1 MPTTTIRETQ
11 ENLERQILCKSACFS
26 ADGGKRAIKEEK
38 CPLRTEFQRDRDRII
53 HSNSFRRLKQKTQV
67 FLVPEGDHYRTRL
80 THTLE
85 VSQIARTIAR
95 GLRLNEDLTEAIALG
110 HDLGHTPFGHSG
122 EAVLNI
128 ICPDGFKHYI
138 QSGRVVEY
146 IEKDG
151 RGLNLTEEVIDG
163 IISHTNMTAKT
174 KEGYIVR
181 LADRIAYINHD
192 IDDAIRAGILKESD
206 LPKDITDILGHSKT
220 ERITTLVSSIVSN
233 GVKKIGPSEEISK
246 AHDDLHSFMFER
258 VYRNPVAKKEEEKAK
273 LLIEK
278 LYIYFYNNPDKL
290 PPQFIKIMERFD
302 IHRAVCDY
310 IAGMTDG
317 YAIALYEELFIPKAF
332 ELNFNV

>member
-1 MPTTTIRETQ
+1 MPTVRERY
-11 ENLERQILCKSACFS
+11 EKLEHTMLCKSACFS
-26 ADGGKRAIKEEK
+26 SESGKRAVFEEK
-38 CPLRTEFQRDRDRII
+38 CPLRTDFQRDRDRII

-85 VSQIARTIAR
+85 VAQIARTIAR
-95 GLRLNEDLTEAIALG
+95 GLRLNEDLTEAVALG

-146 IEKDG
+146 IEKG
-151 RGLNLTEEVIDG
+151 GKGLNLTEEVIDG

-206 LPKDITDILGHSKT
+206 LPKEITDILGNTKT
-220 ERITTLVSSIVSN
+220 ERITTLVSSIVEN
-233 GVKKIGPSEEISK
+233 GVKKIAPSDEIAK
-246 AHDDLHSFMFER
+246 AHEALHSFMYER
-258 VYRNPVAKKEEEKAK
+258 VYKNPIAKKEEEKAK

-290 PPQFIKIMERFD
+290 PLEYRNIMERFD

-332 ELNFNV
+332 ELKFNL